1 MTAVRKIFGI
11 FLIIIGSLLS
21 LSLIVAILKAL
32 MQSIGVLGKSTYE
45 GIGFLFGIFIMTV
58 IFGIII
64 YFIFKYGFKLLKTK
78 ALPQDTIDDIGL
90 TK

>member
-1 MTAVRKIFGI
+1 MTAGKKILGI
-11 FLIIIGSLLS
+11 FFIIIGALLS
-21 LSLIVAILKAL
+21 LSLIAAILKAL
-32 MQSIGVLGKSTYE
+32 MQSIGELARSTYE
-45 GIGFLFGIFIMTV
+45 GIGFLFGIFVMMV

-78 ALPQDTIDDIGL
+78 SLPQDTIDDIGL

>member
-1 MTAVRKIFGI
+1 MTAGKKILGI
-11 FLIIIGSLLS
+11 FLIIIGALLS
-21 LSLIVAILKAL
+21 LSLIAAILKAL
-32 MQSIGVLGKSTYE
+32 MQSIGELARSTYE
-45 GIGFLFGIFIMTV
+45 GIGFLFGIFVMMV

-78 ALPQDTIDDIGL
+78 SLPQDTIDDIGL

>member
-1 MTAVRKIFGI
+1 MTAVKKILGI
-11 FLIIIGSLLS
+11 LLIIIGALLS
-21 LSLIVAILKAL
+21 LSLIVGILKAL

-45 GIGFLFGIFIMTV
+45 GIGFLFGTFIMMV

-64 YFIFKYGFKLLKTK
+64 YFIFKYGFKFLKTK